1 MKNFVFLI
9 LLFVFS
15 VALGENPDEDFICFN
30 TSNGKLFHN
39 TVEAIARDQLG
50 YIWVGTNFGLNRL
63 DGYNTVNYI
72 NNSEDSTSISGNFIY
87 SLFVDSDNELWI
99 GTIGSGLNKYD
110 RKTNS
115 FKRIKQS
122 GKNDEGITISAITED
137 KAGNIWIGTVGEG
150 VSKYNKK
157 TGLFKLFDI
166 SEADPYKRINSNVTK
181 MLCDQEGYIWVGLNQ
196 GEVFRIN
203 TETEE
208 IKYMSLFREQE
219 NFSDIGSIKGIAQQ
233 KNGTFLFVTWTG
245 NLYKLNPKYDSQI
258 KLLKDPSFFNNNF
271 LSDIVIDENG
281 NIWISTWQDGLYKI
295 DINTDEKTHFKKNK
309 FYPNSLGSNAV
320 NLMFIDKYN
329 YLWIGTIDNG
339 LYMLSLKEKMFES
352 IKIQDPNSPVP
363 VEINAYSLIKD
374 NKENLWIGTR
384 GQGLWQYNLRTGNT
398 ENYTVKNNP
407 ELGSNSILTLEM
419 SRDGNIWI
427 GTDGGFISRFNPET
441 KKFTKLINKNDD
453 WSHAI
458 FAIAQNDDYLWGGS
472 WGGGIKKVDKK
483 TLTYTS
489 INFDDKDQFRN
500 SVFDLEI
507 CDSILWVADI
517 GIGLIKFNIN
527 DNSKKIYSYSESFP
541 DFPKERILDIYIE
554 NTDSLLISTDGSG
567 IYLFIPSK
575 EKISK
580 IVSLDLLSNNIIQG
594 VLSDDN
600 RNIWVAS
607 ISGITFIE
615 RKTGNVQNF
624 YRHNGLKNNQFNKG
638 ALLWDKDSRLI
649 YAGGVDGVNYA
660 NTDNLIIDTL
670 VKRTITTGLYI
681 GSTSISKPN
690 NKNISESI
698 DIAKEIH
705 LKRKD
710 KIITIYFSSMDF
722 NPSSLNKYYF
732 KLSGFDKEWR
742 EADYSNNFVQ
752 YTNLF
757 PGEYTFSVKSCN
769 RDGLISEKSTDIKIH
784 MHPAIWQTW
793 IFKISMLLLVAAL
806 IFIYIRERY
815 KNLLKAKLLL
825 EHKVHERTSEIEKQ
839 KEHIE
844 KQKQD
849 LELANETKNKFFSII
864 SHDLRNPVTSIDQL
878 IKVILMQYDN
888 VSDDKIKLYLN
899 SLHKSTSNT
908 LELLNNLLI
917 WAQTQTNRI
926 NIKKKPIP
934 VDDLLINIESVCDEL
949 AHNKNIILLLP
960 FNTKLK
966 VNADKN
972 TIQTVLRNLVTNA
985 IKFTNPE
992 GSVNVKV
999 ESKGNEVIFKI
1010 TDTGIGMK
1018 ESEVDNLFKIEN
1030 ISSKTGTSGESGTG
1044 LGLVICNEFLKLNGS
1059 KLNVE
1064 SQLGKGSTFWFTL
1077 EKYR

>member
-9 LLFVFS
+9 LFFVFS
-15 VALGENPDEDFICFN
+15 CALGENTNEDFICFN
-30 TSNGKLFHN
+30 TSNDKLFHN
-39 TVEAIARDQLG
+39 TIEAIARDQLG

-72 NNSEDSTSISGNFIY
+72 NNPDDSTSISGNFIY
-87 SLFVDSDNELWI
+87 SLFVDSDDELWI

-122 GKNDEGITISAITED
+122 KLNNEGLNISAITED
-137 KAGNIWIGTVGEG
+137 KSGNIWIGTIGEG

-157 TGLFKLFDI
+157 TGLFKRFDI

-203 TETEE
+203 SETEE
-208 IKYMSLFREQE
+208 IKYMSLFKDQE
-219 NFSDIGSIKGIAQQ
+219 NFSEIGSIKGIAQQ
-233 KNGTFLFVTWTG
+233 KNGTLLFVTWTG

-258 KLLKDPSFFNNNF
+258 KLLKDPSFFNNKL
-271 LSDIVIDENG
+271 LSDIAIDENE
-281 NIWISTWQDGLYKI
+281 NIWVSTWQDGLYKI
-295 DINTDEKTHFKKNK
+295 DINTGEKSQYKKNK
-309 FYPNSLGSNAV
+309 FYLNSLGSNAI
-320 NLMFIDKYN
+320 NLMFIDNFN

-352 IKIQDPNSPVP
+352 LKIQDPVSPLP
-363 VEINAYSLIKD
+363 DEINAFSLIK

-384 GQGLWQYNLRTGNT
+384 GQGLWQYNLKTGET

-419 SRDGNIWI
+419 CLDGNIWI

-441 KKFTKLINKNDD
+441 KKFTKLKNRNDD

-458 FAIAQNDDYLWGGS
+458 FAIAQNEDYLWGGS

-489 INFDDKDQFRN
+489 INFDEKDQFRN
-500 SVFDLEI
+500 SIFDLEL

-517 GIGLIKFNIN
+517 GIGMIRFNIN
-527 DNSKKIYSYSESFP
+527 NESKKIYSFSESFP

-554 NTDSLLISTDGSG
+554 NPDSILISTDGSG

-580 IVSLDLLSNNIIQG
+580 IVSLDLLSNNVIQG
-594 VLSDDN
+594 IVTDDN
-600 RNIWVAS
+600 GNIWVTS
-607 ISGITFIE
+607 ISGISFIQ

-638 ALLWDKDSRLI
+638 ALLWEKDSRLI
-649 YAGGVDGVNYA
+649 YAGGVEGVNYA
-660 NTDNLIIDTL
+660 NTDSLIIDKL
-670 VKRTITTGLYI
+670 VKKTIITGLNI
-681 GSTSISKPN
+681 SGILISKPN

-698 DIAKEIH
+698 DIAEEIH

-710 KIITIYFSSMDF
+710 RIITIYFSSMDF

-732 KLSGFDKEWR
+732 KLSGFDNEWR

-769 RDGLISEKSTDIKIH
+769 RDGLISEKSTDIKIF
-784 MHPAIWQTW
+784 MHPAFWQTW
-793 IFKISMLLLVAAL
+793 IFRISMLLLLAFL
-806 IFIYIRERY
+806 ILIYIQNRY
-815 KNLLKAKLLL
+815 KNLFKAKLLL
-825 EHKVHERTSEIEKQ
+825 EQKVHERTSEIEKQ

-878 IKVILMQYDN
+878 IEVILMQYDTA
-888 VSDDKIKLYLN
+888 SDDKIKLYLN
-899 SLHKSTSNT
+899 SLHKSSSNT

-926 NIKKKPIP
+926 TIKKKPIP
-934 VDDLLINIESVCDEL
+934 VDDLLINVETLCDEL
-949 AHNKNIILLLP
+949 ALNKNIKLILP
-960 FNTKLK
+960 FDTKLK
-966 VNADKN
+966 VIADKN

-992 GSVNVKV
+992 GTVEVKV
-999 ESKGNEVIFKI
+999 ESKGHDVIFKI
-1010 TDTGIGMK
+1010 SDTGIGMK
-1018 ESEVDNLFKIEN
+1018 ESEVANLFKIEN

-1059 KLNVE
+1059 KINVE
-1064 SQLGKGSTFWFTL
+1064 SQLGKGTTFWFSL